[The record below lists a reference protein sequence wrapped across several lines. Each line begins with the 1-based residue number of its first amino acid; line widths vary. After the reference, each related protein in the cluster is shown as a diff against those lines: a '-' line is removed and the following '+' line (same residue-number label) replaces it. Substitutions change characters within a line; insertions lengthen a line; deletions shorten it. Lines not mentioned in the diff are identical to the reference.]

1 MPRSIWNGAIS
12 FGLVNVPVQLFSATE
27 SKEVHFHNVSKSG
40 HRIRNKR
47 VDEKT
52 GREVEYKSIVKGY
65 ELSKGKTVIIE
76 PEELEVAAP
85 KQTRAIE
92 IEDFVDLAEIDPIYY
107 DATYYLA
114 PKGDAAGKSYALL
127 REAMTR
133 TERVGIGRFVM
144 RTKQYLVAIRPDD
157 DLLVLHTM
165 YFADEIRDPSS
176 LDVPPKLRNTAKEL
190 KIAEQLIESQTIAW
204 DPERYGDTYR
214 EEVLKIIRKKSKGQ
228 EIVVAEP
235 EEQPAQVL
243 DLVEA
248 LQKSLDAK
256 KPKKRRRRAS

>member
-1 MPRSIWNGAIS
+1 
-12 FGLVNVPVQLFSATE
+12 
-27 SKEVHFHNVSKSG
+27 
-40 HRIRNKR
+40 
-47 VDEKT
+47 
-52 GREVEYKSIVKGY
+52 
-65 ELSKGKTVIIE
+65 
-76 PEELEVAAP
+76 
-85 KQTRAIE
+85 
-92 IEDFVDLAEIDPIYY
+92 
-107 DATYYLA
+107 
-114 PKGDAAGKSYALL
+114 
-127 REAMTR
+127 
-133 TERVGIGRFVM
+133 
-144 RTKQYLVAIRPDD
+144 
-157 DLLVLHTM
+157 M

-256 KPKKRRRRAS
+256 NPKKRRRRAS